1 MLTLSGIRKAYGERV
16 LFAEATLQVN
26 REDRIGLVGPNG
38 AGKAGEPKGIIVIE
52 EPIPKRYS
60 IGMSFEQVL
69 EELPALT
76 AQERQI
82 LIRRALELDDPPLSE
97 SEEALIN
104 SRLEAHHR
112 NPSSSVSLDEMKTR
126 LRGRSAR

>member
-1 MLTLSGIRKAYGERV
+1 M
-16 LFAEATLQVN
+16 
-26 REDRIGLVGPNG
+26 
-38 AGKAGEPKGIIVIE
+38 AGRAGEPKRILVIE
-52 EPIPKRYS
+52 EPIAERY
-60 IGMSFEQVL
+60 IVNMSFEQVL

-76 AQERQI
+76 AKERQI
-82 LIRRALELDDPPLSE
+82 LIRRALELDDPPFSE

-104 SRLEAHHR
+104 LRLEAHHQ